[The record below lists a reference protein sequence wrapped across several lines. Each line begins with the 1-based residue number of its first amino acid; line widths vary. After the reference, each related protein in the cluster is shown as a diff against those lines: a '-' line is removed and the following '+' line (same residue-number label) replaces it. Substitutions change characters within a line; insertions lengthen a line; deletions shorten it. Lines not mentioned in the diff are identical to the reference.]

1 MGEPPHVHERERNA
15 LLAPAADQLTCPQ
28 RSPAQPGWH
37 SQPPETQ
44 YPLKPAQSAAVE
56 QAAGISVEMGG
67 TCDDNEGRND
77 GNAAASSSTTLVVPW
92 RLSAG
97 GQSKLATAAKNND
110 TRKNMP

>member
-1 MGEPPHVHERERNA
+1 MWTVDPSRMGEPPHVHERERNA

-56 QAAGISVEMGG
+56 QAAGGF
-67 TCDDNEGRND
+67 
-77 GNAAASSSTTLVVPW
+77 AAAMV
-92 RLSAG
+92 RHI
-97 GQSKLATAAKNND
+97 
-110 TRKNMP
+110 

>member
-44 YPLKPAQSAAVE
+44 SPLKPAQSAAVE
-56 QAAGISVEMGG
+56 QAAGIFRRDAWEVACADNVGRMTGWLLGG
-67 TCDDNEGRND
+67 FTRCEREQSSQIAVDRYGTHGGPPGR
-77 GNAAASSSTTLVVPW
+77 VI
-92 RLSAG
+92 
-97 GQSKLATAAKNND
+97 LAQ
-110 TRKNMP
+110 

>member
-44 YPLKPAQSAAVE
+44 SPLKPAQSAAVE
-56 QAAGISVEMGG
+56 QAAG
-67 TCDDNEGRND
+67 TCICKIHVQKHK
-77 GNAAASSSTTLVVPW
+77 AAAPEKKHSDTGQGVI
-92 RLSAG
+92 RSAVYFRSRRAG
-97 GQSKLATAAKNND
+97 WLLL
-110 TRKNMP
+110 